1 MTIQSV
7 LDVRDD
13 TPMPRSAQP
22 SPSTAFNRSI
32 IVLTPTRALKFTAAS
47 RERHYV
53 WLTALSFLSAAPA
66 TASPLGGVPTT
77 IDEHSTTR
85 TIRRPE
91 LEAATLLRRNQPIRD
106 GIRVAKGKNRPLLDY
121 ESSATSPLPPPS
133 PTSGR
138 ALHIPQLQLQHS
150 TASIDLHGRDPSY
163 PDPARA
169 AAEPPVVPRFLT
181 GGRRRS
187 NTGPRVPTSAFLT
200 LTSGSHQPVPSAG
213 GMNSAV
219 TMTSASGGSYGG
231 GTLPSPTLTV
241 NGGPVGGGFGSACE
255 SSVTSGLHA
264 YGGSTSG
271 AASNFSAMSGTAM
284 THGNFF
290 ESVGTVRMEAFVR
303 TTPPPPSPAPVDTRR
318 QQVPVAHLREQS
330 HSRMSSRSTADG
342 RIRDGKG
349 HPAARIRQVQ
359 LMPLADAH
367 GNRVGSDRPAFRGE
381 DPFRGF

>member
-77 IDEHSTTR
+77 IDEHSTAR

-91 LEAATLLRRNQPIRD
+91 LEAAALLRRNQPIRD
-106 GIRVAKGKNRPLLDY
+106 GMRVAEGKNRPVLDY
-121 ESSATSPLPPPS
+121 EYSSTSALPPPS
-133 PTSGR
+133 ATYGR
-138 ALHIPQLQLQHS
+138 APHISQVQHS
-150 TASIDLHGRDPSY
+150 TPSIDLHGRDPSY

-181 GGRRRS
+181 GARRRS
-187 NTGPRVPTSAFLT
+187 NTGPRVPTSAFRT

-213 GMNSAV
+213 GMNSVV
-219 TMTSASGGSYGG
+219 TMTSVSGGTAGG
-231 GTLPSPTLTV
+231 GTLPSPILTM
-241 NGGPVGGGFGSACE
+241 NGGPVGGGFGSGRE
-255 SSVTSGLHA
+255 SSVSSGLHA

-303 TTPPPPSPAPVDTRR
+303 RTPPPPSPAPLDTRR
-318 QQVPVAHLREQS
+318 QQVPAAHSREQS

-349 HPAARIRQVQ
+349 HPAARMRHAP

-367 GNRVGSDRPAFRGE
+367 GNRVGSDRSAFQGE
-381 DPFRGF
+381 DLFGGF